1 MKTLYSLGA
10 LVLSGLLAFQ
20 VQAAADFDPVTARY
34 VELLSNGGPASVRE
48 AAQGIHR
55 GGINDERVLDVAAEV
70 LLRDYKTASSGS
82 EVDALAWVTNALS
95 NAKTNR
101 YNSVLEEVA
110 RNAGHRKLANYAK
123 KNLNTRL
130 PDAPQY
136 AAGGVALDKV
146 AEQTKATS
154 SRPAAASAPAAAGNY
169 HPISIVKV
177 GMTRQEVMD
186 LVGPPTATHG
196 YQTGK
201 AFNPFNFSGGDMVR
215 EEALYKG
222 QGRIVFSNSSR
233 YSTGWK
239 VQEVRLDPNE
249 SGYP

>member
-1 MKTLYSLGA
+1 MKALYQLGA
-10 LVLSGLLAFQ
+10 LVLSCLLVLPA
-20 VQAAADFDPVTARY
+20 QAADLDPVSARY
-34 VELLSNGGPASVRE
+34 VELLSNGGPPSIRE

-55 GGINDERVLDVAAEV
+55 GGIDDERVLDIAAEV
-70 LLRDYKTASSGS
+70 LMRDYKSASSAN
-82 EVDALAWVTNALS
+82 EVDALAWITNALS

-101 YNSVLEEVA
+101 YSSVLEEVSK
-110 RNAGHRKLANYAK
+110 NAGHRKLANYAK
-123 KNLNTRL
+123 KNLNKRL
-130 PDAPQY
+130 PEAPQY
-136 AAGGVALDKV
+136 AVGAVALDKV
-146 AEQTKATS
+146 AQQ
-154 SRPAAASAPAAAGNY
+154 SRSTPSRAAPSAPATGDY
-169 HPISIVKV
+169 HPITIVKA

-186 LVGPPTATHG
+186 LVGPPTATHS

-201 AFNPFNFSGGDMVR
+201 AFNPFNFRGGDMVR

-233 YSTGWK
+233 YSSGWQ

>member
-1 MKTLYSLGA
+1 MRTLCRLSAILLSCLLSLH
-10 LVLSGLLAFQ
+10 VH
-20 VQAAADFDPVTARY
+20 AAGDLDPVSARY
-34 VELLSNGGPASVRE
+34 VELLSNGGPSSIRE

-55 GGINDERVLDVAAEV
+55 GGIDDERVLDVAAEV
-70 LLRDYKTASSGS
+70 LLRDYKTASSGG
-82 EVDALAWVTNALS
+82 EVDALAWITNALS

-101 YNSVLEEVA
+101 YNGVLEEVSK
-110 RNAGHRKLANYAK
+110 NAGHRKLGKYAK
-123 KNLNTRL
+123 KNLNKRL
-130 PDAPQY
+130 PEAAQY
-136 AAGGVALDKV
+136 TAGSVALAKV
-146 AEQTKATS
+146 AEQSK
-154 SRPAAASAPAAAGNY
+154 AASSQPTATASSNGQY
-169 HPISIVKV
+169 QPISIVKE

-201 AFNPFNFSGGDMVR
+201 AFNPFNFSGSDMVR

-233 YSTGWK
+233 YSSGWK